1 MFYFFKRNIRVFSH
15 QKIYYLRLICCFFY
29 TFIFL
34 FYSYPQLP
42 CLQIGN
48 VDKGR
53 KFPLEVLNICEQK
66 KSFNS
71 DDQKQTLIKVS

>member
-1 MFYFFKRNIRVFSH
+1 MTYLLHFFIANI
-15 QKIYYLRLICCFFY
+15 
-29 TFIFL
+29 L

-48 VDKGR
+48 VIKGR